1 VKFTIVTPSLNQGRF
16 IERTIESILAQR
28 GDFDLEYLV
37 EDGGSNDE
45 TLAIL
50 RRYEGRLR
58 YASEPDHGQ
67 SDAINKGFRKATGDV
82 LAWLNADDA
91 YAPGALATVAS
102 TLRATGARWC
112 FGQCR
117 IVDERDREVRRAI
130 SWYKNRLSR
139 RYSWRRLL
147 TKDFIPQP
155 ATFFRRDLIDEVGR
169 LDPAK
174 HYAMDYDLWLRF
186 ARVAQPVFIPEDLA
200 SFRWHRS
207 SKSGSRYVT
216 AAIEALRSAREH
228 ARPEDRGALL
238 HHYVHVVSL
247 AAGYRLL
254 DRAEDLGR
262 LVRRSEADKYSG

>member
-1 VKFTIVTPSLNQGRF
+1 MKFTIVTPSLNQGKF
-16 IERTIESILAQR
+16 IRRTIESVLAQR
-28 GDFDLEYLV
+28 GDFELEYLV
-37 EDGGSNDE
+37 EDGGSTDE

-50 RRYEGRLR
+50 REYEGRLR
-58 YASEPDHGQ
+58 HVSERDQGQ

-91 YAPGALATVAS
+91 YAPGALAAVAA

-147 TKDFIPQP
+147 TKVFIPQP
-155 ATFFRRDLIDEVGR
+155 ATFFRRDLVEQVGA
-169 LDPAK
+169 LDTAK

-186 ARVAQPVFIPEDLA
+186 ARVAEPVFIPEDLA

-207 SKSGSRYVT
+207 SKSGSSYVT
-216 AAIEALRSAREH
+216 AALEALRAAREH

-238 HHYVHVVSL
+238 QHYVHVVSL

-254 DRAEDLGR
+254 DGAEDLAR
-262 LVRRSEADKYSG
+262 LVRGRRADRD